1 LDFKPAQQRAFFS
14 PAPDSHAPPSAAPPR
29 GQYWHDRHLPNCRGG
44 AVPTEQLGDYEI
56 DYSGVRMTD
65 VDGWAAFV
73 TVYGPSA
80 NPMHRNS
87 IVPAQRVAVEHVFA
101 TEAQAEAEARK
112 AAVAMVEEKT
122 ITPPPITPTA

>member
-1 LDFKPAQQRAFFS
+1 M
-14 PAPDSHAPPSAAPPR
+14 
-29 GQYWHDRHLPNCRGG
+29 
-44 AVPTEQLGDYEI
+44 PTEQLGDFEI

-101 TEAQAEAEARK
+101 TEQEAEAEARK
-112 AAVAMVEEKT
+112 AAVAMVQEKT
-122 ITPPPITPTA
+122 ITPLPITPTA

>member
-1 LDFKPAQQRAFFS
+1 M
-14 PAPDSHAPPSAAPPR
+14 
-29 GQYWHDRHLPNCRGG
+29 
-44 AVPTEQLGDYEI
+44 PTEELEDYEI
-56 DYSGVRMTD
+56 EYSAVRMTD
-65 VDGWAAFV
+65 VEGWAAWV
-73 TVYGPSA
+73 TIYGPSP